1 MAQLT
6 TMGSLENEA
15 LKSVSHEDKEVGG
28 ERVTLVEPAPTLNPI
43 TRFAVEEDSR
53 LAGGGK
59 IMDPKPPQGG
69 GGNLWRPR

>member
-28 ERVTLVEPAPTLNPI
+28 ERVTL
-43 TRFAVEEDSR
+43 
-53 LAGGGK
+53 GGARAY
-59 IMDPKPPQGG
+59 IESNYPVCH
-69 GGNLWRPR
+69 